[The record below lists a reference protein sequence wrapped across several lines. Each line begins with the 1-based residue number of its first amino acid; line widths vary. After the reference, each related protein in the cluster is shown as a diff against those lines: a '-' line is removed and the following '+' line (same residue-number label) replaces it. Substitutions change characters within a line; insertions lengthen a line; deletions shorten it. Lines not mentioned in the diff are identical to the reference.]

1 MVLLLL
7 FSPRKHMNLVYCLN
21 QESNVVT
28 HIMEAFFKELTFQ
41 SFVALITVLWSYI
54 ESH

>member
-1 MVLLLL
+1 MVLLL
-7 FSPRKHMNLVYCLN
+7 FSSRKHTNLVCCLS

-28 HIMEAFFKELTFQ
+28 HITETFFKELTFQ
-41 SFVALITVLWSYI
+41 AFVALITVLWSYI